1 VSRKIFT
8 NLQKTYPQDF
18 HTISTG
24 CSIETPEKIII
35 IIHMKNEN
43 KKPSKKVLVAQ
54 LLDKGVNKD
63 IVASLQRANIDTLI
77 WVLSKIS

>member
-1 VSRKIFT
+1 
-8 NLQKTYPQDF
+8 
-18 HTISTG
+18 
-24 CSIETPEKIII
+24 
-35 IIHMKNEN
+35 MKNEN
-43 KKPSKKVLVAQ
+43 KKPSKKVLVAL